1 MTTQLQST
9 FLFFAVILSMVIL
22 PSSLSADE
30 KKDQAA
36 LVGAEL
42 STIANHLSLRPKTV
56 LDFTKASGQYCYFMG
71 WDSHHTHYAIDPGS
85 TQEDTIDFVDARPL
99 LKAGVKFDGLSR
111 LPQKLGNMTP
121 NQWYFLPAGEFD
133 SHHGTKWDLPFLVR
147 ASDIL

>member
-22 PSSLSADE
+22 PSSLSAGE

-111 LPQKLGNMTP
+111 LPQKLGKMMP
-121 NQWYFLPAGEFD
+121 NQWYFLPVGEFD
-133 SHHGTKWDLPFLVR
+133 PHHGTK
-147 ASDIL
+147 

>member
-22 PSSLSADE
+22 PSSLSAGE

-56 LDFTKASGQYCYFMG
+56 LDFTKASGQYGYFSG
-71 WDSHHTHYAIDPGS
+71 TFFPRVSSTHTMVPSGISPS
-85 TQEDTIDFVDARPL
+85 
-99 LKAGVKFDGLSR
+99 
-111 LPQKLGNMTP
+111 
-121 NQWYFLPAGEFD
+121 W
-133 SHHGTKWDLPFLVR
+133 
-147 ASDIL
+147 